1 MHGFVGPI
9 ERLTK
14 DNDAFRS
21 PLFGTAQMDLTLFSL
36 RRKDSLGAGER
47 SACDQFLRIV
57 TGKGRMTIGATT
69 FRVGARDAIL
79 IPAGMGF
86 TLHNIGRKRL
96 RVYAVQAH
104 GAAAP
109 AAEAGGRAAA
119 ARASTERARQDMIS
133 EGGPA
138 DLSTP

>member
-9 ERLTK
+9 DRLTK
-14 DNDAFRS
+14 DNDAFRRV
-21 PLFGTAQMDLTLFSL
+21 LFGSVQMDLMLFSL
-36 RRKDSLGAGER
+36 RRKDSLGAGDG
-47 SACDQFLRIV
+47 SARDQFLRIV

-69 FRVGARDAIL
+69 FRVRAKDAIL

-96 RVYAVQAH
+96 RFHALQAH
-104 GAAAP
+104 GGAAHAAP
-109 AAEAGGRAAA
+109 DGGRAAA
-119 ARASTERARQDMIS
+119 VRASTERARQEMIS